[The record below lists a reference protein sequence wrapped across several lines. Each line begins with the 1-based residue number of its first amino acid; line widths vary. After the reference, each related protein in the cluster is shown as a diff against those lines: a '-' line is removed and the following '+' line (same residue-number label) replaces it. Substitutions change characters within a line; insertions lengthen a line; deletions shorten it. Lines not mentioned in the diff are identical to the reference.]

1 MKRKYE
7 YPKMEIIE
15 FDTKDV
21 ITTSG
26 VSDDDF
32 LNGLDHV
39 IDINNGNS
47 GRFIFLGSKITKDG
61 D

>member
-7 YPKMEIIE
+7 YPEMEIIE

-39 IDINNGNS
+39 IDKN
-47 GRFIFLGSKITKDG
+47 RFLISRVLKSYALYNF
-61 D
+61 

>member
-47 GRFIFLGSKITKDG
+47 WLDWI
-61 D
+61 

>member
-1 MKRKYE
+1 MKKKYIRQE
-7 YPKMEIIE
+7 MDIIE

-39 IDINNGNS
+39 IDINNGN
-47 GRFIFLGSKITKDG
+47 GGWTGLY
-61 D
+61 

>member
-32 LNGLDHV
+32 LNGLD
-39 IDINNGNS
+39 INNGNS
-47 GRFIFLGSKITKDG
+47 GWTGLY
-61 D
+61 

>member
-7 YPKMEIIE
+7 YPEMEIIE

-32 LNGLDHV
+32 LNRLDHV
-39 IDINNGNS
+39 IDINNGN
-47 GRFIFLGSKITKDG
+47 GGWTGLY
-61 D
+61 